1 MKRTT
6 KEVKMTNTN
15 KPAKPL
21 TEQEKQFLPMPG
33 ETNPSEVRTKAFLA
47 IQKAKTKITNRNK

>member
-1 MKRTT
+1 
-6 KEVKMTNTN
+6 MTNTN

-33 ETNPSEVRTKAFLA
+33 ETNPNEVRTKAFLV
-47 IQKAKTKITNRNK
+47 IQKAKTKITTCNK